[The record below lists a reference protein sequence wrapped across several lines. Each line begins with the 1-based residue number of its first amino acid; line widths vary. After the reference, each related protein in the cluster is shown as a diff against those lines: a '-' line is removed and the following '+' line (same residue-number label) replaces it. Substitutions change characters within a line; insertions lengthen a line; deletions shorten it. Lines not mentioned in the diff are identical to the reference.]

1 MEKNKKGQWI
11 YEVDEKGI
19 NKTSLAEA
27 LSRKDALL
35 IREIELRAR
44 EGKIIRII

>member
-19 NKTSLAEA
+19 NKVSLAEA
-27 LSRKDALL
+27 LSRKDERLV
-35 IREIELRAR
+35 REIELRAR
-44 EGKIIRII
+44 EGQTIRII